1 MKKIGQFIGQVLV
14 LAFAAAIIIYTTSLT
29 FLLAAKIVPDN
40 IMLQAMVCILF
51 DGAAFVWFVLF
62 ITKSNS
68 VLQWG
73 ISALSWI
80 LSMAGVA
87 IMSAGELVMS
97 QKLFNIDNP
106 EKLGLILVVTV
117 IAAAIYNAVMVY
129 LFHFTDQVVINGIEN
144 SITTASAA
152 QKVFEA
158 ARKQI
163 EGGDNSQVQ
172 AAGRRLADGL
182 INHSAAT
189 IMREAVK
196 YERETTGMMEI
207 IEGQARDIPPQPRQ
221 SAQPQRQYALDDTQ
235 PVQVKA
241 NPTTPAKPGK
251 K

>member
-1 MKKIGQFIGQVLV
+1 MRKIGQFIGQVLV

-87 IMSAGELVMS
+87 VMAGGELLMS

-117 IAAAIYNAVMVY
+117 IAAAIYNAISVY
-129 LFHFTDQVVINGIEN
+129 VFHFVDQNVMNHIEN
-144 SITTASAA
+144 SISVSTAK
-152 QKVFEA
+152 QKIYDT
-158 ARKQI
+158 ARSTI
-163 EGGDNSQVQ
+163 EGGQSQEVQNAGYRLAAGLVNQ
-172 AAGRRLADGL
+172 AAAE
-182 INHSAAT
+182 IHQQAAKHEHDA
-189 IMREAVK
+189 IR
-196 YERETTGMMEI
+196 I
-207 IEGQARDIPPQPRQ
+207 IDSVARDAAPRQ
-221 SAQPQRQYALDDTQ
+221 SAQPERVYALDDTQ
-235 PVQVKA
+235 PVKIKA
-241 NPTTPAKPGK
+241 NPTPPAKQPGK